1 MSAMSLVPRL
11 LPLVA
16 LLPVLAG
23 CGPERNAFAPACPT
37 PLLVREL
44 ADIARY
50 RPNATGRDLTDLI
63 VQARVVRIDGSCVD
77 GDKAGTVA
85 STLSITLEATRGPA
99 MTGKTIDLPLLMAV
113 ADGESI
119 RDKRS
124 YAARITFDGNLDR
137 VSVSTPPIDLQLP
150 VTATKSA
157 AAYSVIA
164 GFQLSPEEVAANRYR
179 AAR

>member
-1 MSAMSLVPRL
+1 MSLVPRL

-37 PLLVREL
+37 PL
-44 ADIARY
+44 
-50 RPNATGRDLTDLI
+50 
-63 VQARVVRIDGSCVD
+63 QARVVRIDGSCVD
-77 GDKAGTVA
+77 GDKRGTVA

-99 MTGKTIDLPLLMAV
+99 MTGKSIDLPLFMAV

-124 YAARITFDGNLDR
+124 YAARITFDGTLDR